1 MTAKALS
8 EDEFKRVSELM
19 KILSHPTRLRLAL
32 HLAGGESSVAEME
45 RVLEIRQPSLSQH
58 LGELREAALVTTR
71 REHKL
76 VFYTLT
82 DASAIHLLE
91 MIPAIIRGRAIP
103 PQLHRRDS
111 LQQVRHGG
119 AAMFALV
126 EDAS

>member
-1 MTAKALS
+1 MTAQALS

-91 MIPAIIRGRAIP
+91 MIPAIIRGKTI

-119 AAMFALV
+119 AAVFALV

>member
-8 EDEFKRVSELM
+8 EDEFKRASELM

-91 MIPAIIRGRAIP
+91 MIPAIIRGKTIA
-103 PQLHRRDS
+103 QLHRRDS
-111 LQQVRHGG
+111 LQQVQHGG